1 MTPESLSSALGR
13 LDQHLRSLR
22 PSAQMVFFAAVG
34 STLIAFFALI
44 TQNRIEANERTR
56 VLQAFYEVLPNSQ
69 GMTLGSPSDIE
80 LMDPSVQIYP
90 VMENDSLAAFFII
103 ATTPEGYNGNIRF
116 AMAAQPDGTIIG
128 VRVLDHRETPGLGD
142 GIEASRSRWIF
153 GFNGKRLDD
162 PSPAAWS
169 VRKDGGAFDQFTG
182 ATITPRALVK
192 GIHNAL
198 AALENYR
205 RHSRQD

>member
-1 MTPESLSSALGR
+1 
-13 LDQHLRSLR
+13 
-22 PSAQMVFFAAVG
+22 MVFFAAVG
-34 STLIAFFALI
+34 STLIAFFVLI

-56 VLQAFYEVLPNSQ
+56 ILQAFHEVLPNSQ
-69 GMTLGSPSDIE
+69 GMTLDSPSESE
-80 LMDPSVQIYP
+80 LTDPSVRIYP
-90 VMENDSLAAFFII
+90 VMENGDLIAFFII

-116 AMAAQPDGTIIG
+116 AMATHPDGAIIG

-162 PSPAAWS
+162 PSPAAWA

-198 AALENYR
+198 AVLENYR
-205 RHSRQD
+205 HHSRQD